1 MSGRYLLD
9 TTTAIAVLE
18 SQVDLESRRNRG
30 IEVFLCL
37 TVVGELF
44 FGAEKSQR
52 VEANRKRVEGLV
64 GACPVLPHNLETTRH
79 YAVIKATLR
88 KKGRPIPEND
98 LWIAAA
104 ARQYGLTLVT
114 RDGHF
119 NEVTD
124 LVTEA
129 W

>member
-1 MSGRYLLD
+1 MGGRYLLD

-52 VEANRKRVEGLV
+52 VEANRKRVEGLS
-64 GACPVLPHNLETTRH
+64 CQEKIYRQTLPPSKMHSGCS
-79 YAVIKATLR
+79 IFC
-88 KKGRPIPEND
+88 
-98 LWIAAA
+98 
-104 ARQYGLTLVT
+104 AR
-114 RDGHF
+114 
-119 NEVTD
+119 
-124 LVTEA
+124 